1 MNFFSFCH
9 EENLSSSLS
18 VSAAAESTAVAHV
31 LASFQTSGSPSET
44 PSSSEN
50 GHGQSA
56 SDFHKNG
63 GPLTHL
69 VAVKKA
75 SAVSPREASSAG
87 FNFVSTCLHCDGSEP
102 SRIIAILFATNVRN
116 LLSSFLMYFSTVVL
130 LVQKCDVSMGS
141 CSSFLISLSR
151 LISTVAADNS
161 SCGMEM
167 LFKGTSLDL
176 AIMKAQ

>member
-1 MNFFSFCH
+1 MRRTSP
-9 EENLSSSLS
+9 
-18 VSAAAESTAVAHV
+18 VACLFQQQQHQQLWRTFWLPSKLQDHRQRP
-31 LASFQTSGSPSET
+31 LA
-44 PSSSEN
+44 
-50 GHGQSA
+50 HLRMDMASA

-69 VAVKKA
+69 VAAKKA